1 MSQNLFL
8 ESAEIQWAEEAIFA
22 KVESKTGLKI
32 GEHHDE
38 VSITEVFDLD
48 FRDLSKYGYTSS
60 WAAAPG
66 NIQSIMEYH
75 LEDQLNVPKKSY
87 FIKNESLNRCA

>member
-8 ESAEIQWAEEAIFA
+8 ESAEIQWTEEAIFA

-32 GEHHDE
+32 GAHHDE

-48 FRDLSKYGYTSS
+48 FKETYQNMGTLRLEQLPLETYKAL
-60 WAAAPG
+60 W
-66 NIQSIMEYH
+66 NII
-75 LEDQLNVPKKSY
+75 
-87 FIKNESLNRCA
+87 

>member
-8 ESAEIQWAEEAIFA
+8 ESAEIQWAEEVIFA
-22 KVESKTGLKI
+22 KVESKTSLKI

-48 FRDLSKYGYTSS
+48 FKETCQNMGTLCLEQLPLEPYKAL
-60 WAAAPG
+60 W
-66 NIQSIMEYH
+66 NII
-75 LEDQLNVPKKSY
+75 
-87 FIKNESLNRCA
+87 